1 MINIKEKLLKLIN
14 EKRLF
19 RTIIKKLYPYLKG
32 FLIFV
37 SLKKNKFLII
47 SPEKN
52 EFNEEDVDL
61 SKRIFEFYKKM
72 KLEQKN
78 VNSLYK
84 PSALWQNHIDN
95 DFKYLKECYENN
107 NLNGFSFFLQNFGNW
122 KNYLGIE
129 SQHLIKKYNSN
140 IFLKKFLS
148 NEIFHGQK
156 ELWKFFNKNS
166 NLKEVNMPRFGN
178 QNGALLD
185 KNFFVIGSFFN
196 HIYADILG
204 KYLANNKRNFVVDI
218 GGGYGKLAYYLLKK
232 QNNCSFID
240 FDIPEVL
247 ILAAYYLSK
256 SFPEKK
262 VFLYGQ
268 ENFDSNIMS
277 NYDLI
282 FLPGWEIEKL
292 NENSIDLTINKN
304 SLGEMNP
311 ETAGNFLKYIYKTSK
326 YFFSLNH
333 EYLRN
338 NFDENTFSLINKE
351 FNVDNKFK
359 ELIRYPDLSHLIY
372 ENNKIDLESDA
383 FFYIYEKSKKN

>member
-1 MINIKEKLLKLIN
+1 MITIKEKLLKLIN
-14 EKRLF
+14 EKKLF

-32 FLIFV
+32 FLIFIFF
-37 SLKKNKFLII
+37 KKNKFLII
-47 SPEKN
+47 SPKKN
-52 EFNEEDVDL
+52 EFKEGDIDL
-61 SKRIFEFYKKM
+61 SKRIFEFYRKM
-72 KLEQKN
+72 KLDQKN
-78 VNSLYK
+78 VNSFYK

-95 DFKYLKECYENN
+95 DFKYLKESYENN
-107 NLNGFSFFLQNFGNW
+107 NVKDFSFFLQNFGNW
-122 KNYLGIE
+122 ENYLGIE

-140 IFLKKFLS
+140 IFLNRFLS
-148 NEIFHGQK
+148 NEIFYGQK
-156 ELWKFFNKNS
+156 ELWEFFNKNS
-166 NLKEVNMPRFGN
+166 NLKEVSMPRFGN
-178 QNGALLD
+178 QNGAFLD

-196 HIYADILG
+196 HIYADILS
-204 KYLANNKRNFVVDI
+204 KYLATDKRNFVVDI

-232 QNNCSFID
+232 QTNCSFID

-256 SFPEKK
+256 SFPKKK

-268 ENFDSNIMS
+268 EKFDSTILN

-311 ETAGNFLKYIYKTSK
+311 ETAGNFLKYIHKTSK
-326 YFFSLNH
+326 IFFSLNH

-338 NFDENTFSLINKE
+338 NFNKNTFSLINKE
-351 FNVDNKFK
+351 FNEDNKFN

-383 FFYIYEKSKKN
+383 FFYIYEKSQKK